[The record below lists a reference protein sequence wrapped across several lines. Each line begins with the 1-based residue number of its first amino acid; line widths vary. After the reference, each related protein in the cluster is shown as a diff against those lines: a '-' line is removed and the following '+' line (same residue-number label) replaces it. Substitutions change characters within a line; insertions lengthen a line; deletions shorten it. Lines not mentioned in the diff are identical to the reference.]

1 MDKVSSCT
9 SFPEMPVLML
19 ILTHV
24 GEQKTGPVRRTVD
37 INVTQFFR

>member
-1 MDKVSSCT
+1 MAKRSSCT

-24 GEQKTGPVRRTVD
+24 GRQKTGPVRRAVD
-37 INVTQFFR
+37 VNVTHFFR